1 MTKRNSRDLV
11 GRNVTIVATTLP
23 NTRTQAWAIPGRE
36 LTTSE
41 IRARFALLALDMEWD
56 RLNARFRNA

>member
-23 NTRTQAWAIPGRE
+23 HTLTQAWAIPGGE
-36 LTTSE
+36 ITTSE
-41 IRARFALLALDMEWD
+41 IRARFALLALDTEWD